1 MRNVDLLTTKRFL
14 HRRRRSNKPV
24 HTTQTLTHPNP
35 NRSKS
40 NFDSFIFQTNHPQPD
55 PLLNLGTQKSQKA
68 EAEAQ
73 PPLDL
78 SRLKQTEPSLQDS
91 LRSLS
96 PMMVLG
102 GPGGSGIMMDKV
114 LDEVL
119 DEDNKGRLSE
129 SGSGGGGEEKDD
141 AVRFGL
147 EGIIGVDVTQ
157 LFELDNWQK
166 AFHGAGEGGGVE
178 GVDKNGGD
186 GGKSSSSRVKIVIK
200 L

>member
-1 MRNVDLLTTKRFL
+1 MERGELLKGYHVRNVDLLTTKHFL
-14 HRRRRSNKPV
+14 HRRRRSDKPV

-35 NRSKS
+35 SRSKS

-78 SRLKQTEPSLQDS
+78 SCLKQTEPSLQDS

-129 SGSGGGGEEKDD
+129 SGSGGGGKKRTTRS
-141 AVRFGL
+141 ASG
-147 EGIIGVDVTQ
+147 
-157 LFELDNWQK
+157 
-166 AFHGAGEGGGVE
+166 
-178 GVDKNGGD
+178 
-186 GGKSSSSRVKIVIK
+186 
-200 L
+200 